1 MKLTY
6 RYESTSARMQL
17 EGLPDVSIGQSQE
30 VLGILTAWQLTLAGR
45 PELEGRREHLVALM
59 EVVLPYARHLIS
71 GVPRSFSSATNTVA
85 IEPRGTGHRLLL
97 RSSQPDTE
105 PLDLQLDD
113 AELADLV
120 RCLDQVRLD
129 WRVQIPLAIPAAQP
143 LKRRELLDRVPL
155 TQRLAAPLCGAAALA
170 LAASVGLMVP
180 TPRPSGTPQAP
191 SGAAAPAATPAE
203 PPGSRPADEAR

>member
-6 RYESTSARMQL
+6 RYESTNARLQL
-17 EGLPDVSIGQSQE
+17 EGLPDVSIGQGKE
-30 VLGILTAWQLTLAGR
+30 VLGILTTWQLTLAGR
-45 PELEGRREHLVALM
+45 PELEGRREHLLALM

-71 GVPRSFSSATNTVA
+71 GVAKGFGGPTSAVA
-85 IEPRGTGHRLLL
+85 IEPRDDGHRLLL

-129 WRVQIPLAIPAAQP
+129 WRVQLPLGIPAAQP
-143 LKRRELLDRVPL
+143 LKRRELLERVPL
-155 TQRLAAPLCGAAALA
+155 AQRLAAPLCGAAAVA
-170 LAASVGLMVP
+170 LAASFGLMVP
-180 TPRPSGTPQAP
+180 TPRPEGIPQPQAAT
-191 SGAAAPAATPAE
+191 SAPA
-203 PPGSRPADEAR
+203 GSGQPR